1 MSKRDFF
8 HDAVKNALIKDGWT
22 VTHDPYELKVGG
34 VDMAVDLGAERILAA
49 EKDNQKIAIEIK
61 SFISA
66 SEISEFH
73 TALGQFINY
82 KIALAEKEPARKLY
96 LAVPKDVYDTFFQLP
111 LVKKSGRFAKLKLI
125 VYQPI
130 TEEIVKWKN

>member
-8 HDAVKNALIKDGWT
+8 HDAVKNAIIKDGWT

-96 LAVPKDVYDTFFQLP
+96 LAVPEDVYDTFFQLP
-111 LVKKSGRFAKLKLI
+111 LVKKSGRFVKLKLI

-130 TEEIVKWKN
+130 TEEIVKWEN